1 MVDWLEIADEE
12 DVDFRVVP
20 LEVVVWLSITDEEG
34 IEFKVEL
41 SKPVDVCEPREVL
54 AWDGEFVVIFIA
66 LLHITSCSTYIV
78 QSWTYVIQIR
88 RFRLKICLQTAQVL
102 GSAFAI

>member
-54 AWDGEFVVIFIA
+54 AWDGESVDDSSSSSSSSLFSISLAVAPISSKA
-66 LLHITSCSTYIV
+66 GPMLSRSG
-78 QSWTYVIQIR
+78 
-88 RFRLKICLQTAQVL
+88 
-102 GSAFAI
+102 GSA